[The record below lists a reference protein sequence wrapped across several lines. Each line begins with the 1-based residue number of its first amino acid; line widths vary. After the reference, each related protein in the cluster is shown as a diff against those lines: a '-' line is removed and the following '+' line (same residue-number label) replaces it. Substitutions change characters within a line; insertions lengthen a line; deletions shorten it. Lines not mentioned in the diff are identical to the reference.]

1 MGINDRIKKHNAKA
15 TGWNGPAA
23 QPSPATAVATP
34 SRKVP
39 TWLAPVGAGLAVLFL
54 IGALSAPDTQHKH
67 PAKAKVGHKAAVHKP
82 KLKLTASEQLALQ
95 GVDAG
100 MGKALQ
106 AAMSSD
112 GLYEGRTSAEW
123 CSLAG
128 EALNTVLFP
137 NSGSFEH
144 QNTPTKRGERLTR
157 ENGTIKSF
165 YENCM

>member
-1 MGINDRIKKHNAKA
+1 MGINDRIRKHNAKI
-15 TGWNGPAA
+15 
-23 QPSPATAVATP
+23 TAVSGGTANQP
-34 SRKVP
+34 Q
-39 TWLAPVGAGLAVLFL
+39 PV
-54 IGALSAPDTQHKH
+54 
-67 PAKAKVGHKAAVHKP
+67 AAVTTMKRIARVVFTVIIGTIALVTLVVILTPTGQGGDPVHHKQQAHRP
-82 KLKLTASEQLALQ
+82 KLKLTASEQFALQ

-128 EALNTVLFP
+128 DALNTVLFP

-144 QNTPTKRGERLTR
+144 QNTPTKRGERLSR